1 MKIQM
6 PNNRVCRLFEDLSQF
21 NLDGMLISS
30 AHNRRYFS
38 GFSGSDGF
46 LLISPKALLIATD
59 FRYWEQAIDEA
70 TGFTLYKTLKDLK
83 EWFADLVGQT
93 GVLRLGFESDHIT
106 ADCIDTMRRTLNDA
120 CVNTRLVP
128 TPKLCKK
135 LRMIKDKEEI
145 TAIKRATAISDAAA
159 EYARQIVQP
168 GMSEIELAWKIESYM
183 RQHGSEPLSFPVI
196 CASGP
201 NSALPHA
208 KPSKRL
214 IKPCEPIV
222 LDFGAC
228 VDGYTSDIT
237 RTLCCGEPDSQFK
250 NLYNV
255 VFSAQQAAVEGI
267 FSGMKASD
275 ADAIARDVIQG
286 AGYGEYFGHSLGH
299 GIGLEVHEEPHLSP
313 NSNDILIENMVFT
326 IEPGIYLPEWG
337 GVRIEDDVLLQNN
350 KVNLLSTATK

>member
-6 PNNRVCRLFEDLSQF
+6 PNNRVSRLLDELSQF

-38 GFSGSDGF
+38 GFSGTDGF

-59 FRYWEQAIDEA
+59 FRYWEQATDEA
-70 TGFTLYKTLKDLK
+70 KGFTLYKTQKGLK
-83 EWFADLVGQT
+83 EWFADFIGQT
-93 GVLRLGFESDHIT
+93 EVLRLGFESDNIT
-106 ADCIDTMRRTLNDA
+106 ADRIDTMRQTLDGA
-120 CVNTRLVP
+120 CDNTRLVP
-128 TPKLCKK
+128 SPGLCEK

-145 TAIKRATAISDAAA
+145 AAIKRAAAISDAAA
-159 EYARQIVQP
+159 EHARQIVQP
-168 GMSEIELAWKIESYM
+168 GMSEIGLAWEVESHM

-208 KPSKRL
+208 KPSNRL
-214 IKPCEPIV
+214 IRPCEPIV

-237 RTLCCGEPDSQFK
+237 RTLYCGKPDSQFK
-250 NLYNV
+250 NLYNIV
-255 VFSAQQAAVEGI
+255 LSAQQAAIEGI

-299 GIGLEVHEEPHLSP
+299 GIGLEVHEGPRLSP
-313 NSNDILIENMVFT
+313 NSSDTLAENMVFT

-337 GVRIEDDVLLQNN
+337 GIRIEDDALLQNN
-350 KVNLLSTATK
+350 EVILLSTATK